1 MWYYEKDGGT
11 VLQVKVIP
19 GARQPGL
26 SARVSQRQA
35 GVVGVLGDFLK
46 IKITA
51 RAEKGKA
58 NDALVDYL
66 AKRLKVARSAI
77 HIVRGHTQP
86 LKLVFV
92 PVPGNVVELLIPK

>member
-1 MWYYEKDGGT
+1 MWYHEKNGGT

-19 GARQPGL
+19 GARQP
-26 SARVSQRQA
+26 

-58 NDALVDYL
+58 NDALIEYL
-66 AKRLKVARSAI
+66 SQRLKIARSDI

-86 LKLVFV
+86 LKVVFV
-92 PVPGNVVELLIPK
+92 PATQEIVKSLAK